1 MKAIVVYYSLE
12 GNTDYAAKLLAKELG
27 ADLLRVEPV
36 TPYPT
41 DNKKFFAGGK
51 DATLGIEPPLKPYSF
66 NAEDYDTVILGTPL
80 WAWTYAPPLKTFIS
94 GNNLRGKKLAFFVC
108 SGGGNDK
115 KCFAKL
121 CKATG
126 CENAPTLSLIDPLKS
141 RSAEDG
147 EKINNFAQQ
156 IRKM

>member
-1 MKAIVVYYSLE
+1 MKAIIVYYSLE
-12 GNTDYAAKLLAKELG
+12 GNTDYTAKLLAKELG
-27 ADLLRVEPV
+27 ADLLRIEPV

-66 NAEDYDTVILGTPL
+66 NADDYDTVVLGTPL
-80 WAWTYAPPLKTFIS
+80 WAWTFAPPLKTFIS
-94 GNNLRGKKLAFFVC
+94 SNDLSKKKLAFFVSS
-108 SGGGNDK
+108 SGGSDK

-126 CENAPTLSLIDPLKS
+126 AVNPPQLSVIDPLKS
-141 RSAEDG
+141 QNSDDTA
-147 EKINNFAQQ
+147 KIKDFA
-156 IRKM
+156 RKIKEI